1 MENKNSTLHYD
12 ETSKYGRKTGSVQV
26 TAGGRSYAVGLFDE
40 DIGTAEILFD
50 AIKNVEEKPGEH
62 LTAVKKTE
70 QLPKMLLNLKNTM
83 TDRHSVNDCVND
95 LVEQWKMEIPKVNNW
110 WF

>member
-1 MENKNSTLHYD
+1 MENKNSTLNYD

-50 AIKNVEEKPGEH
+50 AIKNV
-62 LTAVKKTE
+62 
-70 QLPKMLLNLKNTM
+70 
-83 TDRHSVNDCVND
+83 
-95 LVEQWKMEIPKVNNW
+95 
-110 WF
+110 